1 MNRAPSAVGK
11 IPDQVV
17 AVDSAVVVDVQPYF
31 ADPDG
36 DTLAYAASSSG
47 TATVAVT
54 VSGSMVTVTGV
65 AAGGATVTVTARDPE
80 GLTAEQVFGV
90 TVPNRAPAA
99 VGTIADQEAYVDS
112 TATVD
117 VAEHFT
123 DPDGDPLEYSAT
135 SSDTTRA
142 TVVVSGS
149 TVAVN
154 GTAVGSATVTVTA
167 RDTAGLAAEQ
177 RFEVTVPNRT
187 PEAVGTIADRE
198 VEVDSVVMVDVATYF
213 TDPDRDSLEYSAS
226 SSDTT
231 RATVEVSGSMLTVT
245 GVAAGST
252 AVTVTSRDPGRLS
265 AEQRFGVKVP
275 NRAPLAVG
283 TIPDQAVH
291 VDDTVAVDLAEFFA
305 DPDGDV
311 LEYAAASSDSTR
323 AAVSVSGSM
332 ATISGAA
339 VGSTT
344 VAVTARDTAGLAAE
358 QRFRVTVPN
367 RAPVAVGT
375 IEDQEVHVSDTVV
388 VDVAS
393 YFTDADREE
402 LGYAAGASS
411 EATVSVAVSGSTVTI
426 AGMSVG
432 NATVTV
438 TAEDP
443 GGLRAEQVF
452 GVTVPNRAPVAVG
465 TIAGREVEVDS
476 VATLDVARYFTD
488 PDGQALGYSATSSE
502 PTRATV
508 TVSGSTI
515 TVTGVAAG
523 RTTVTVRAEDPGGL
537 WARQSFEVLVPNRAP
552 VAAGTIEGQEVYVG
566 DAVALDVAG
575 YFTDPDGDTLT
586 YAAASSDVT
595 RASVSMSGS
604 TVTVR
609 GLAVGDATVTVTARD
624 PEGLAAEQRLVVTV
638 PNRAPEAVGTIG
650 DQDIHVG
657 DRVVVD
663 VAGHFTDPDGQE
675 LVYAAGSSSPAM
687 AVVSVSGST
696 VTIAGMGVGGAT
708 VTVTAQDPGGLMT
721 EQRFRV
727 TVPNRAPEAVGTI
740 ANREVAV
747 DRVVTL
753 SVAAYFRD
761 PDGEALEYSAV
772 SSDPTRATVLASGST
787 LTLAGVAKG
796 TAAVTVTAKDP
807 GGLATEQ
814 RFRVTVPNRAPVAV
828 GTILDQEVHVGD
840 TVVVDVAPRFA
851 DPDGDPLEYAIASSD
866 TTRVAVSGSGSVVVV
881 WGAAVGSGT
890 VTVTVRDPEG
900 LVAEQRFAVLVPNRA
915 PEAVDTIADQVV
927 HVGDTLVVDVA
938 GYFTDPDG
946 EELVYTAVSSSTTTA
961 TAEVSGSVVTA
972 AGVAVG
978 TLTVTVTARDPG
990 GLSAEQ
996 RFRVAVPN
1004 RAPETVGTIADQ
1016 AVDVDSVVA
1025 FDVAEYFADPDGET
1039 LEYSAASSDT
1049 TTATVAVSGSLVTLE
1064 GMAAGTALVTVTAR
1078 DPGDLVAEQAFELT
1092 VPSRPPVP
1100 VGTIADRVVE
1110 AGSPVTVDV
1119 VAYFTDPD
1127 GDTLQYGATSSN
1139 ASRVAV
1145 SASGSVVAVRGV
1157 AGGSAIVTVTARDPE
1172 ELTAT
1177 QTFEVTVPNQAPEAV
1192 GEIGDM
1198 VVELNSSVSLDV
1210 SPYFT
1215 DPDGDELT
1223 YDATS
1228 SRTSRAKVSIVGA
1241 MVAVTGEG
1249 EGTATITV
1257 TARDPDGLTARQR
1270 FDVTVLES
1278 NQVPEPVGTIPD
1290 RTIEAGE
1297 EFSVDV
1303 EPYFTDPD
1311 GDELVYSAASS
1322 NEAIATVELVD
1333 SRLDVKGHD
1342 VGEATITV
1350 TATDTGGLTATQKFD
1365 VEVQDQPNRAPEP
1378 VGTIPDRTV
1387 EAGEEFSVDVE
1398 PYFTDP
1404 DGDELVY
1411 SAASSNEAIATVEL
1425 VDSRLDV
1432 KGHDVGEATITVTAT
1447 DTGGLTATQKF
1458 DVEVEDQP
1466 NRAPEPVGTIPDR
1479 TVEAGEEF
1487 SVDVEPYFT
1496 DPDGDDLE
1504 YTAASSNE
1512 AIATVKLAG
1521 SRLEVEGHDVGE
1533 ATITVTA
1540 TDPGGLTATQQFD
1553 VEVEDQPNRAPEP
1566 VGTIPDRTVEAGEEF
1581 SVDVEP
1587 YFTDPDGDD
1596 LVYSAASSNEAI
1608 ATVELAGS
1616 RLEVEG
1622 HDVGEATITVTAT
1635 DPGGLT
1641 ATQKFDVEVEDQP
1654 NRAPEPVGTIP
1665 DRTVEAGEE
1674 FSVDVEPYFT
1684 DPDGDDLVYSAASSN
1699 EAIATVGVAGSRLEV
1714 EGHDVGEATIT
1725 VTATDPGGL
1734 TATQKFDVEVEDQ
1747 PNRAPEPVGTIPD
1760 QTIETGKEFSVD
1772 VEPYFTDPDGDDLV
1786 YSAASS
1792 NEAIA
1797 TVELAGSRLEVEG
1810 HDVGEATITVTATD
1824 PGGLTATQKFDVEV
1838 EDQPNRAPEPVGTI
1852 PDRTVEAGEEFSV
1865 DVEPYFTDPDGDD
1878 LEYTAASS
1886 NEAIATVELAGSR
1899 LEVEGHDVG
1908 EATITV
1914 TATDPGGLTATQKF
1928 DVEVEDQPNRAPEPV
1943 GTIPDQTIETG
1954 KEFSVDVEPYFTDPD
1969 GDDLVYSAASSNEAI
1984 ATVELAGSRLEVEG
1998 HDVGEATITVTA
2010 TDTGGLTAT
2019 QKFDVEV
2026 EDQPN
2031 RAPEPVGTIPNQTIE
2046 TGKEFSVDVE
2056 PYFTDP
2062 DGDDLVYSAAS
2073 SNEAI
2078 ATVELV
2084 DSSLDVKGHDVG
2096 EAIITVTATD
2106 PGGLTA
2112 TQQFDVEVEDQPNR
2126 APEPVGTIPDRTV
2139 EAGEEFS
2146 VDVEP
2151 YFTDPD
2157 GDDLVYSAASSNEA
2171 IATVELAGSSLDVKG
2186 HDAGEATIT
2195 VTATDTGGLTAT
2207 QKFDVEVQ
2215 DPPNRA
2221 PYVAD
2226 EIGDLL
2232 NAIPGERYRSLLTDV
2247 FVDPDGDSLDYT
2259 ASSSDT
2265 GVAEAEVAGDT
2276 IFVTAVDV
2284 GTATVTVTAT
2294 DPGDLFATDEFE
2306 VTVVAIRFDLWLGFT
2321 PQVTETQRLLI
2332 RQARARWESILRDTE
2347 LNDVEVPDTVT
2358 CLGIRAID
2366 VGEVD
2371 DHLVLIDVDEDD
2383 GVGGT
2388 LARAN
2393 YCYVRST
2400 DGSPIVSAVVFDEA
2414 DIGTLLA
2421 RGSMGDVTFHEMAHG
2436 LGFLSK
2442 YWDYKDLLED
2452 GDDPHFKGELAIEA
2466 FDDAGGEDY
2475 EDEKVPISPD
2485 YSHWRKSVFGREG
2498 MTPTLTLGVKNPFSA
2513 ITLQAMADV
2522 DYEVDESLADDYE
2535 LPGTAPP
2542 PGPPGESGRVLDL
2555 SNDVARTP
2563 VMVLGPGGRIVR
2575 VIQPPPGRPDLTA
2588 FRRWRE
2594 ARLEPSLRRVRPD
2607 EVVRWEA
2614 PERKTVWRLVR

>member
-17 AVDSAVVVDVQPYF
+17 AVDSAVVVDASPYF

-65 AAGGATVTVTARDPE
+65 AVGGATVTVTARDPE

-99 VGTIADQEAYVDS
+99 VGTITDQEAYVDS

-117 VAEHFT
+117 VAEGFT

-149 TVAVN
+149 MVTVK
-154 GTAVGSATVTVTA
+154 GMAVGSATVTVTA

-177 RFEVTVPNRT
+177 RFEVTVPNRS
-187 PEAVGTIADRE
+187 PAAVGTIADRE
-198 VEVDSVVMVDVATYF
+198 VEVDSVVIVDVATHF

-245 GVAAGST
+245 GVASGGT
-252 AVTVTSRDPGRLS
+252 TVTVTAVDPGGLT
-265 AEQRFGVKVP
+265 AEQVFGVAVP
-275 NRAPLAVG
+275 NRPPVVSG
-283 TIPDQAVH
+283 RIEDQAVH

-305 DPDGDV
+305 DPDGDA
-311 LEYAAASSDSTR
+311 LEYAA
-323 AAVSVSGSM
+323 
-332 ATISGAA
+332 
-339 VGSTT
+339 
-344 VAVTARDTAGLAAE
+344 
-358 QRFRVTVPN
+358 
-367 RAPVAVGT
+367 
-375 IEDQEVHVSDTVV
+375 
-388 VDVAS
+388 
-393 YFTDADREE
+393 
-402 LGYAAGASS
+402 ASS

-432 NATVTV
+432 SATVTV

-476 VATLDVARYFTD
+476 GATLDVAQYFAD

-508 TVSGSTI
+508 AVSGSAI

-552 VAAGTIEGQEVYVG
+552 VAAGTIEDREVYVG
-566 DAVALDVAG
+566 DTVALDVAG

-586 YAAASSDVT
+586 YAAVSADSI

-650 DQDIHVG
+650 DQKVHVG
-657 DRVVVD
+657 DKVAVD

-675 LVYAAGSSSPAM
+675 LVYTAESSGPAM
-687 AVVSVSGST
+687 VSVAASGST
-696 VTIAGMGVGGAT
+696 VTLAGMGVGDAT
-708 VTVTAQDPGGLMT
+708 VTVTAQDPGGLVA

-740 ANREVAV
+740 ANRMVAV

-772 SSDPTRATVLASGST
+772 SSDPTRATVLASGSR

-796 TAAVTVTAKDP
+796 AAAVTVTARDP
-807 GGLATEQ
+807 GGLAAEQ

-828 GTILDQEVHVGD
+828 GTIPDLELHVGD
-840 TVVVDVAPRFA
+840 TVVVDVAPRFR

-866 TTRVAVSGSGSVVVV
+866 TARVAVSGSGSVVAV

-890 VTVTVRDPEG
+890 VTVTARDPEG
-900 LVAEQRFAVLVPNRA
+900 LSAELRFVVSVPNRA

-927 HVGDTLVVDVA
+927 HVGDAVVVDVA

-961 TAEVSGSVVTA
+961 TAEASGSAVTA

-1004 RAPETVGTIADQ
+1004 RAPETVGTIADP

-1025 FDVAEYFADPDGET
+1025 FDVAKYFTDPDGET

-1049 TTATVAVSGSLVTLE
+1049 TTATVAVSGSLVTLA

-1145 SASGSVVAVRGV
+1145 SVPGSVVSVMGV

-1210 SPYFT
+1210 SPHFA
-1215 DPDGDELT
+1215 DPDGDELA

-1228 SRTSRAKVSIVGA
+1228 SRTSRATVSVSGA
-1241 MVAVTGEG
+1241 MVTVTGEAA
-1249 EGTATITV
+1249 GTATITV
-1257 TARDPDGLTARQR
+1257 TARDSDGLQAAQR
-1270 FDVTVLES
+1270 FGVTVPES
-1278 NQVPEPVGTIPD
+1278 NQ
-1290 RTIEAGE
+1290 
-1297 EFSVDV
+1297 
-1303 EPYFTDPD
+1303 
-1311 GDELVYSAASS
+1311 
-1322 NEAIATVELVD
+1322 
-1333 SRLDVKGHD
+1333 
-1342 VGEATITV
+1342 
-1350 TATDTGGLTATQKFD
+1350 
-1365 VEVQDQPNRAPEP
+1365 APEP

-1387 EAGEEFSVDVE
+1387 EAGEEFSIDDVD

-1404 DGDELVY
+1404 DGDELEY
-1411 SAASSNEAIATVEL
+1411 SAASSNEAIVTVEL
-1425 VDSRLDV
+1425 TGSRLDV
-1432 KGHDVGEATITVTAT
+1432 KGHDE
-1447 DTGGLTATQKF
+1447 
-1458 DVEVEDQP
+1458 
-1466 NRAPEPVGTIPDR
+1466 
-1479 TVEAGEEF
+1479 
-1487 SVDVEPYFT
+1487 
-1496 DPDGDDLE
+1496 
-1504 YTAASSNE
+1504 
-1512 AIATVKLAG
+1512 
-1521 SRLEVEGHDVGE
+1521 GE

-1540 TDPGGLTATQQFD
+1540 TDPGGLTATQ
-1553 VEVEDQPNRAPEP
+1553 E
-1566 VGTIPDRTVEAGEEF
+1566 
-1581 SVDVEP
+1581 
-1587 YFTDPDGDD
+1587 
-1596 LVYSAASSNEAI
+1596 
-1608 ATVELAGS
+1608 
-1616 RLEVEG
+1616 
-1622 HDVGEATITVTAT
+1622 
-1635 DPGGLT
+1635 
-1641 ATQKFDVEVEDQP
+1641 
-1654 NRAPEPVGTIP
+1654 
-1665 DRTVEAGEE
+1665 
-1674 FSVDVEPYFT
+1674 
-1684 DPDGDDLVYSAASSN
+1684 
-1699 EAIATVGVAGSRLEV
+1699 
-1714 EGHDVGEATIT
+1714 
-1725 VTATDPGGL
+1725 
-1734 TATQKFDVEVEDQ
+1734 
-1747 PNRAPEPVGTIPD
+1747 
-1760 QTIETGKEFSVD
+1760 
-1772 VEPYFTDPDGDDLV
+1772 
-1786 YSAASS
+1786 
-1792 NEAIA
+1792 
-1797 TVELAGSRLEVEG
+1797 
-1810 HDVGEATITVTATD
+1810 
-1824 PGGLTATQKFDVEV
+1824 
-1838 EDQPNRAPEPVGTI
+1838 
-1852 PDRTVEAGEEFSV
+1852 
-1865 DVEPYFTDPDGDD
+1865 
-1878 LEYTAASS
+1878 
-1886 NEAIATVELAGSR
+1886 
-1899 LEVEGHDVG
+1899 
-1908 EATITV
+1908 
-1914 TATDPGGLTATQKF
+1914 
-1928 DVEVEDQPNRAPEPV
+1928 
-1943 GTIPDQTIETG
+1943 
-1954 KEFSVDVEPYFTDPD
+1954 
-1969 GDDLVYSAASSNEAI
+1969 
-1984 ATVELAGSRLEVEG
+1984 
-1998 HDVGEATITVTA
+1998 
-2010 TDTGGLTAT
+2010 
-2019 QKFDVEV
+2019 
-2026 EDQPN
+2026 
-2031 RAPEPVGTIPNQTIE
+2031 
-2046 TGKEFSVDVE
+2046 
-2056 PYFTDP
+2056 
-2062 DGDDLVYSAAS
+2062 
-2073 SNEAI
+2073 
-2078 ATVELV
+2078 
-2084 DSSLDVKGHDVG
+2084 
-2096 EAIITVTATD
+2096 
-2106 PGGLTA
+2106 
-2112 TQQFDVEVEDQPNR
+2112 
-2126 APEPVGTIPDRTV
+2126 
-2139 EAGEEFS
+2139 
-2146 VDVEP
+2146 
-2151 YFTDPD
+2151 
-2157 GDDLVYSAASSNEA
+2157 
-2171 IATVELAGSSLDVKG
+2171 
-2186 HDAGEATIT
+2186 
-2195 VTATDTGGLTAT
+2195 
-2207 QKFDVEVQ
+2207 FDVEVQ
-2215 DPPNRA
+2215 GPPNRA

-2226 EIGDLL
+2226 EINDLPD
-2232 NAIPGERYRSLLTDV
+2232 ATPGERYRALLTGV
-2247 FVDPDGDSLDYT
+2247 FVDPDGDSLEYT

-2265 GVAEAEVAGDT
+2265 DVAEAEITGDT

-2284 GTATVTVTAT
+2284 GTATVSVTAT
-2294 DPGDLFATDEFE
+2294 DPGDLYATDEFE
-2306 VTVVAIRFDLWLGFT
+2306 VTVIAVRFDLWLGFT
-2321 PQVTETQRLLI
+2321 PDVTETQRSLI
-2332 RQARARWESILRDTE
+2332 RQTRARWESILRDTE
-2347 LNDVEVPDTVT
+2347 LNDVEMPDTVT

-2371 DHLVLIDVDEDD
+2371 DHLVMMDVDEVD

-2388 LARAN
+2388 VAHAN
-2393 YCYVRST
+2393 YCYRRSS

-2414 DIGTLLA
+2414 DIDRIVE

-2442 YWDYKDLLED
+2442 YWDYKDLLEE

-2535 LPGTAPP
+2535 LPGSAPP

-2555 SNDVARTP
+2555 SNDVAWTP
-2563 VMVLGPGGRIVR
+2563 VTVLGPDGRIIR
-2575 VIQPPPGRPDLTA
+2575 VIRPPPGRPDLTA

-2607 EVVRWEA
+2607 DIVRWEA
-2614 PERKTVWRLVR
+2614 PGRKTVWRLVR